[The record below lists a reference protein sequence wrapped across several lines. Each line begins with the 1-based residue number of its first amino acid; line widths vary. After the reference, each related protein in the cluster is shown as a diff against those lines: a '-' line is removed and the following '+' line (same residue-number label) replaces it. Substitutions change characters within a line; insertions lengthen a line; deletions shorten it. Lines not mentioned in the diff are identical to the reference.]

1 MLTGLSFPVA
11 FPLWE
16 GEGEKKEGN
25 EEVKERRKDGRKYRS
40 EQASFSEASRSE
52 EKGRQEPDGHL
63 CMFGG
68 RGSQGPQ
75 VPQ

>member
-16 GEGEKKEGN
+16 GEGEKKEGK

-40 EQASFSEASRSE
+40 EQASSQRPPRSE
-52 EKGRQEPDGHL
+52 EKGRQEPDSHI
-63 CMFGG
+63 CMFGD
-68 RGSQGPQ
+68 RGSQGP
-75 VPQ
+75 